1 MISKINP
8 DGIHRGFFYYLFY
21 LMFSYKSLT
30 LLHLLNLRIDH
41 RFEGVNVQL
50 TFIVLRS
57 SSEPGK

>member
-1 MISKINP
+1 MIPKINP

-50 TFIVLRS
+50 TFIVLR
-57 SSEPGK
+57 